1 MITSVLRP
9 LAAQLIAVL
18 VLLSYSLA
26 GPADQN
32 DPALDSLFDRLA
44 TTSSAEEASDI
55 SNEIWQ
61 RWSANDDPDVS
72 QLMEIGIRALNY
84 STYRKALRSF
94 DRIIEMAPQFAEAW
108 NKRAT
113 LYYHIREYR
122 RSIDDIKETLR
133 LEPRHYGHPVLY
145 NPAMPGI
152 ARPGKLSRRTGCL
165 QKSTVDQST
174 HTQHTP
180 LCPETRRLAAAR
192 GRRERDLGGWGQSQ
206 NAVKPDGQF
215 RHFFLAQRMRHR
227 VSMPTHRITLCGQ

>member
-9 LAAQLIAVL
+9 LTAQLIAVL

-94 DRIIEMAPQFAEAW
+94 DRIIEMAPQFAEGW

-133 LEPRHYGHPVLY
+133 LEPRHFGAWSGLGLVSLAQENYPGALVAFKKALSI
-145 NPAMPGI
+145 NPHIPNI
-152 ARPGKLSRRTGCL
+152 RRYVQKLEDW
-165 QKSTVDQST
+165 Q
-174 HTQHTP
+174 
-180 LCPETRRLAAAR
+180 
-192 GRRERDLGGWGQSQ
+192 RREDEE
-206 NAVKPDGQF
+206 NA
-215 RHFFLAQRMRHR
+215 
-227 VSMPTHRITLCGQ
+227 I

>member
-44 TTSSAEEASDI
+44 TTSNAEEASDI

-94 DRIIEMAPQFAEAW
+94 DRVIEMAPQFAEAW

-133 LEPRHYGHPVLY
+133 LEPRHFGAWSGLGLVSLAQENYPGALVAFKKALSI
-145 NPAMPGI
+145 NPHIPNI
-152 ARPGKLSRRTGCL
+152 RRYVQKLEDW
-165 QKSTVDQST
+165 Q
-174 HTQHTP
+174 
-180 LCPETRRLAAAR
+180 
-192 GRRERDLGGWGQSQ
+192 RREDEE
-206 NAVKPDGQF
+206 NA
-215 RHFFLAQRMRHR
+215 
-227 VSMPTHRITLCGQ
+227 I

>member
-94 DRIIEMAPQFAEAW
+94 DRIIEMAPQFAEGW

-133 LEPRHYGHPVLY
+133 LEPRHFGAWSGLGLVSLAQENYPGALVAFKKALSI
-145 NPAMPGI
+145 NPHIPNI
-152 ARPGKLSRRTGCL
+152 RRYVQKLEDW
-165 QKSTVDQST
+165 Q
-174 HTQHTP
+174 
-180 LCPETRRLAAAR
+180 
-192 GRRERDLGGWGQSQ
+192 RREDEE
-206 NAVKPDGQF
+206 NA
-215 RHFFLAQRMRHR
+215 
-227 VSMPTHRITLCGQ
+227 I